1 MTRVMLDVSD
11 ISDAQ
16 QLIRYALAAELDLL
30 AEDHQITQVAVA
42 RALGKDRSYL
52 THALEGHPKNLS
64 SEQLRDLDETFVA
77 LAPAVGETGGLSS
90 LNMRLRGLS
99 DSTLYVSMTTTLNAS

>member
-1 MTRVMLDVSD
+1 MLDVSD